1 MTASSCLASRG
12 RVSARRPT
20 YFSLLRQRN
29 VGKRKAT
36 LLSASLYGQ
45 PAVLTFRG
53 VSQNSLRSNSCEP

>member
-36 LLSASLYGQ
+36 LLSASL
-45 PAVLTFRG
+45 AVLTFRG

>member
-36 LLSASLYGQ
+36 LLSASL
-45 PAVLTFRG
+45 LTFRG

>member
-36 LLSASLYGQ
+36 LLSASL
-45 PAVLTFRG
+45 VLTFRG